1 MTRKDDSSPAA
12 RPGRTVVRRELR
24 RVARAFA
31 DELLSTLDD
40 LGVFDPEARTPARAK
55 RVRRSDH
62 NLDELSVRIIALM
75 NHYGEALAISDI
87 AAGLELSK
95 RDIAHP
101 MAQLVAAEKLVQIGE
116 RRGVRYVVPTKSPR
130 KAAVGPRRTRHK
142 KPRAKA
148 PEAKKPSTT
157 KATARKPTA
166 RKPSTRKPSSRG
178 ASAKKRRR

>member
-1 MTRKDDSSPAA
+1 MTRKDDSPPAA

-40 LGVFDPEARTPARAK
+40 LGVFDPEAKIPARAK

-101 MAQLVAAEKLVQIGE
+101 IAQLVAAEKLVQIGE
-116 RRGVRYVVPTKSPR
+116 RRGVRYVLPTKGPR
-130 KAAVGPRRTRHK
+130 KAAVGPRRSRHK

-148 PEAKKPSTT
+148 PAAK

-166 RKPSTRKPSSRG
+166 RKPSARKPSSRG
-178 ASAKKRRR
+178 ASSKKRRR

>member
-1 MTRKDDSSPAA
+1 MTRKDDNPTAA

-31 DELLSTLDD
+31 DELLSTLDE

-62 NLDELSVRIIALM
+62 KLDELSVRIIALM

-101 MAQLVAAEKLVQIGE
+101 IAQLVAAEKLVQIGE
-116 RRGVRYVVPTKSPR
+116 RRGVRYVVPTKGPR
-130 KAAVGPRRTRHK
+130 KAAAKPQRARHK
-142 KPRAKA
+142 KSRAKVS
-148 PEAKKPSTT
+148 EAKKPTPKNPT
-157 KATARKPTA
+157 PKKPTA
-166 RKPSTRKPSSRG
+166 KKPGTRG